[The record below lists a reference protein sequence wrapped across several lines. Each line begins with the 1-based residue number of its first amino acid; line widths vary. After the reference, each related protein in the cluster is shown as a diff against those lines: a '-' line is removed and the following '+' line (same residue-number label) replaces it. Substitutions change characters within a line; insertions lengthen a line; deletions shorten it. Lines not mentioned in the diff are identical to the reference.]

1 MHQGLRDIRVVDFS
15 TGIAGAYTTKLFADA
30 GADVVKVEAPG
41 GDPLRRWS
49 ASGADLG
56 AADGALF
63 RFLHS
68 STRAVVGTPDD
79 AEVRAIAAGA
89 DLVVESNGPGP
100 RAFDVTGWRERD
112 PALVVM
118 SISPRG
124 LTGPWAT
131 RPSTEFVLQAECG
144 SIGGRGTFDRPPVQA
159 GGRIAEWAA
168 GVYGGAAALAAVFQA
183 RRTGRGTHL
192 DLSQLEAMLIATNLF
207 GDLNQSLNGRPPLTG
222 PARWV
227 ELPSIEPTADG
238 WVGFNTN
245 AMQMFHDFL
254 TLIGR
259 PDWLEDPEMLTF
271 PGRMK
276 RLDEWNAAVH
286 AWTMQHTTDE
296 VVELA
301 SLMRIPVAQ
310 VNSGRTVLEHEQFV
324 ARGVFVDGAD
334 GDFRQPRPPYSIAG
348 APHAPPRPAPKL
360 GEHTGRI
367 EARPRPA
374 PREPD
379 APASTLP
386 FSGLKILDLTCWW
399 AGPAVTQLFAM
410 LGAEVLHVE
419 AIQRPDGMRLAAAGT
434 FLDRDRWWE
443 HSFFFLS
450 INENKRDLTLDLNRP
465 EGIALVEQLIATS
478 DIVAENYTPRVVENF
493 GLGWARVHELNPQAI
508 MLRMP
513 AFGLT
518 GPWRD
523 RVGFAQ
529 TMEQISGLAYITGF
543 PDGPPIIPRGPCYPL
558 GGMHGAFALM
568 VALAEREA
576 TGEGLLVEAPL
587 VESALQLA
595 AEQVVEYTATGTLLE
610 RAGNHSPGAAPQGVY
625 ACAGAEQWLAVSIET
640 DAQWAGLVDALGRP
654 AWALDPALATAA
666 GRAAAEDRL
675 GAELA
680 AWAAPLDLGQ
690 TVERRIERG
699 VPAAAVADPRS
710 ISTNPQIRAR
720 GLYEE
725 STHPVAGT
733 HLIST
738 MPFKWDGIDRWIHTP
753 APTLGEHNAEVL
765 HELGLSDDEIA
776 KLAADTVIGD
786 RLPGF

>member
-1 MHQGLRDIRVVDFS
+1 MRQGLREIRVVDFS

-30 GADVVKVEAPG
+30 GADVVKVEPPG

-49 ASGADLG
+49 ASAADLG
-56 AADGALF
+56 GADGPLF

-68 STRAVVGTPDD
+68 SKRAVIGTPDD
-79 AEVRAIAAGA
+79 ADVRAIAAGA
-89 DLVVESNGPGP
+89 DLVVESNGPGAG
-100 RAFDVTGWRERD
+100 AFDVAGWRERD
-112 PALVVM
+112 PALVVV

-124 LTGPWAT
+124 LTGPWAS

-144 SIGGRGTFDRPPVQA
+144 SIGGRGNFDRPPVQA

-168 GVYGGAAALAAVFQA
+168 GLYGGAAALAAVFQA
-183 RRTGRGTHL
+183 RRTGRGTHI
-192 DLSQLEAMLIATNLF
+192 DVSQLEAMLIATNLF

-245 AMQMFHDFL
+245 AMAMFHDFL
-254 TLIGR
+254 ALIGR

-276 RLDEWNAAVH
+276 RLAEWNAAVH

-310 VNSGRTVLEHEQFV
+310 VNSGRTALEHEQFV
-324 ARGVFVDGAD
+324 ARGVFVDSAD
-334 GDFRQPRPPYSIAG
+334 GDFRQPRPPYTITG
-348 APHAPPRPAPKL
+348 APHAPPRPAPGL
-360 GEHTGRI
+360 GEHTGRV
-367 EARPRPA
+367 EARTRPA
-374 PREPD
+374 PREAD

-465 EGIALVEQLIATS
+465 EGIALVEQLIAQS

-493 GLGWARVHELNPQAI
+493 GLGWDRVHELNPQAI

-529 TMEQISGLAYITGF
+529 TMEQISGLAYITGY
-543 PDGPPIIPRGPCYPL
+543 PDGPPIIPRGPCDPL
-558 GGMHGAFALM
+558 GGMHGAFAL
-568 VALAEREA
+568 
-576 TGEGLLVEAPL
+576 
-587 VESALQLA
+587 
-595 AEQVVEYTATGTLLE
+595 
-610 RAGNHSPGAAPQGVY
+610 
-625 ACAGAEQWLAVSIET
+625 
-640 DAQWAGLVDALGRP
+640 DGR
-654 AWALDPALATAA
+654 A
-666 GRAAAEDRL
+666 GRARSHRRGTARRGTAGRERAAARGRAGRRVHRDRH
-675 GAELA
+675 A
-680 AWAAPLDLGQ
+680 ARARRQPLTGRRAPGRVRVCGRR
-690 TVERRIERG
+690 TVARGVGRDRRAVGRARRGTRPAGVGRRSDAVDATRG
-699 VPAAAVADPRS
+699 VPRRR
-710 ISTNPQIRAR
+710 IGSTPSSRR
-720 GLYEE
+720 GLRHV
-725 STHPVAGT
+725 T
-733 HLIST
+733 
-738 MPFKWDGIDRWIHTP
+738 
-753 APTLGEHNAEVL
+753 
-765 HELGLSDDEIA
+765 
-776 KLAADTVIGD
+776 
-786 RLPGF
+786 